1 MLSTLT
7 IVLPIFAVIFA
18 GWLARRVG
26 VLGPQA
32 GREINRYVV
41 YLALPALLF
50 DIVAV
55 ADWKAIWHPGFVAAF
70 TLGVAIIFLLTLFV
84 RMRAGRP
91 LADAAIDGLNASYGN
106 TAYIGFPLTLA
117 AVGAQGMPLTLIASI
132 ITVCALFAIAIVLI
146 EIGVQA
152 QAHPLHIARKVALSV
167 LRNPLVLA
175 PLLGALIPILGLTL
189 PMPVETFLKMLG
201 GTAAPCALVS
211 LGLFL
216 AADKVAGASSAGI
229 IGMLVMLKLIVQP
242 LVTWALVTYV
252 FVLPRDLAHMAVL
265 LAALPTGTGPF
276 MLAELYE
283 REARITGQVV
293 LFTTV
298 IGIVTLSAYLSL
310 AQ

>member
-32 GREINRYVV
+32 GRELNRYVV

-55 ADWKAIWHPGFVAAF
+55 ADWQAIWHPGFVAAF

-117 AVGAQGMPLTLIASI
+117 AIGAQGMPLTLIASI
-132 ITVCALFAIAIVLI
+132 ITVCVLFAIAIVLI

-152 QAHPLHIARKVALSV
+152 QAHPLHIARKVVLSV

-175 PLLGALIPILGLTL
+175 PLLGALVPILGLTL
-189 PMPVETFLKMLG
+189 PTPVEAFLKMLG

-216 AADKVAGASSAGI
+216 AADKAVGDSSAGLTSL
-229 IGMLVMLKLIVQP
+229 LVALKLVVQP

-298 IGIVTLSAYLSL
+298 IGIITLSAYLSL
-310 AQ
+310 SQ